1 MRRVTEKIN
10 DSNER
15 LKSVAARCKNL
26 DDGTFNF
33 SNINCLRPSN
43 RDYCNIRQIEV
54 FANTQISQG
63 AAVVACVGLSMV
75 LASGGLVGLIA
86 AAGVVVALLL
96 SVTVVDIIIDWSR
109 APPLQK
115 DVDKLIDEL
124 L

>member
-1 MRRVTEKIN
+1 MRRVTENIN

-26 DDGTFNF
+26 DDGTFSF

-54 FANTQISQG
+54 FANTQISRG
-63 AAVVACVGLSMV
+63 AAVVACVGLCLV
-75 LASGGLVGLIA
+75 LATGGLVGLIA
-86 AAGVVVALLL
+86 AAGVVVNLLL
-96 SVTVVDIIIDWSR
+96 SVTGLNIITEWSR
-109 APPLQK
+109 APPLQE
-115 DVDKLIDEL
+115 DIEKLIDEL